1 MRTLVTSAVM
11 PGLVVADVPWAAL
24 APILVLAV
32 AFDAYCLVDVT
43 RSEVQILPRW
53 AWVLVILLVNPL
65 GGIAYLLVGRT
76 PR

>member
-1 MRTLVTSAVM
+1 MI
-11 PGLVVADVPWAAL
+11 PDLVVAEFPWAAL

-32 AFDAYCLVDVT
+32 AFDAYCLVDAA

-53 AWVLVILLVNPL
+53 AWILVILLVNPL
-65 GGIAYLLVGRT
+65 GGIAYLLMGRI